1 MLKLTY
7 TTNGFHLEHL
17 SQSIEEWVNTRVI
30 LAIRSGTSLCV
41 EPSTACFLLPQNLAN
56 LDTLEEMAEDVL
68 SVSRCDADSV
78 EISLEGT
85 WLTSDSESEEG
96 LFVCAMGELTEF
108 FLYQL
113 WKTAQYQLTVN
124 S

>member
-17 SQSIEEWVNTRVI
+17 SQSIEEWVNIRVL
-30 LAIRSGTSLCV
+30 LAIRSGTSLSV
-41 EPSTACFLLPQNLAN
+41 EPSTACFLLPQNLAD
-56 LDTLEEMAEDVL
+56 LDTLEEMGEDIL
-68 SVSRCDADSV
+68 SVSQCDADSV

-85 WLTSDSESEEG
+85 WLSSNSESEEG
-96 LFVCAMGELTEF
+96 LFVCVMDEFTEF

-124 S
+124 L

>member
-17 SQSIEEWVNTRVI
+17 SQSIEEWVNTRVL
-30 LAIRSGTSLCV
+30 LAMRSGTGLSV

-56 LDTLEEMAEDVL
+56 LDTLEEMGEDTL
-68 SVSRCDADSV
+68 SVSMCDADSV

-85 WLTSDSESEEG
+85 WLSSNNESEEG
-96 LFVCAMGELTEF
+96 LFVCVMDESAEI

>member
-17 SQSIEEWVNTRVI
+17 SQSIEEWMNTRVL
-30 LAIRSGTSLCV
+30 LALRSGTSLSV
-41 EPSTACFLLPQNLAN
+41 EPSTACFLLPQNLAD
-56 LDTLEEMAEDVL
+56 LDILEEMEDDTL
-68 SVSRCDADSV
+68 SVSQCDADTV

-96 LFVCAMGELTEF
+96 LFVCVMDESTES

-113 WKTAQYQLTVN
+113 WKNAQYQLTVN
-124 S
+124 R

>member
-17 SQSIEEWVNTRVI
+17 SQSIEEWVNTRVL
-30 LAIRSGTSLCV
+30 LAMRSGTGLSV
-41 EPSTACFLLPQNLAN
+41 EPSTACFLLPQNLAD
-56 LDTLEEMAEDVL
+56 LATLEEMGEDTL
-68 SVSRCDADSV
+68 SVSQCDAELV

-85 WLTSDSESEEG
+85 WLTSDVESDEG
-96 LFVCAMGELTEF
+96 LFVCVMDEYTES

-113 WKTAQYQLTVN
+113 WKNAQYQLTVN

>member
-17 SQSIEEWVNTRVI
+17 NQSIEEWVNTRVL
-30 LAIRSGTSLCV
+30 LAMRSGTSLFV

-56 LDTLEEMAEDVL
+56 LDTLEEMEEDTL
-68 SVSRCDADSV
+68 SVSPCDADSV
-78 EISLEGT
+78 EIGLEGT
-85 WLTSDSESEEG
+85 WLTSNSENEEG
-96 LFVCAMGELTEF
+96 LFVCVLGESTEL

-113 WKTAQYQLTVN
+113 WQTAQYQLTVN